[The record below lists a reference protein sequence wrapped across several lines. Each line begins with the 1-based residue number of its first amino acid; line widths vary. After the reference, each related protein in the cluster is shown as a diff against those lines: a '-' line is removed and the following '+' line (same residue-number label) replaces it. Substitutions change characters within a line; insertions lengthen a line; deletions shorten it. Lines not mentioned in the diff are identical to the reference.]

1 MRKSQC
7 KEKNPCLV
15 LMQLLVEKRKQRG
28 LKRVM
33 RLRRVVFF
41 VCFFLLYLDSE
52 RKERASESMG
62 MEGREAGLV
71 PYLTATDPHH
81 LPVNVQRNLRFY
93 QAYSPPYFSL
103 TSPLF
108 FDPIFPISQHSNFI
122 FLKTLFFTHTKN
134 SRTIPYVQIQNSF
147 LFYFVESI
155 LKKGI

>member
-15 LMQLLVEKRKQRG
+15 LMQLVVEKRKQRG

-33 RLRRVVFF
+33 KLRRVVFF

-52 RKERASESMG
+52 RKAGASERSMG

-93 QAYSPPYFSL
+93 QALFPPLISHSPHLSSL
-103 TSPLF
+103 TLSFLLV
-108 FDPIFPISQHSNFI
+108 QHSNFI
-122 FLKTLFFTHTKN
+122 FLKTLFFH
-134 SRTIPYVQIQNSF
+134 PYKRCSDYSLRPNT
-147 LFYFVESI
+147 
-155 LKKGI
+155 